1 MKPQPY
7 IVAAV
12 AFLIHP
18 AVRYTSSR
26 FWPLNSTSS
35 LLSNNAWIL
44 LQAQSFRY
52 LHADGQ
58 IPAWGSRLQAH
69 LV

>member
-12 AFLIHP
+12 ASDSP
-18 AVRYTSSR
+18 SRYTSSR

-44 LQAQSFRY
+44 LQAQSFRC

-58 IPAWGSRLQAH
+58 IPAWGSRLQACMR
-69 LV
+69 V